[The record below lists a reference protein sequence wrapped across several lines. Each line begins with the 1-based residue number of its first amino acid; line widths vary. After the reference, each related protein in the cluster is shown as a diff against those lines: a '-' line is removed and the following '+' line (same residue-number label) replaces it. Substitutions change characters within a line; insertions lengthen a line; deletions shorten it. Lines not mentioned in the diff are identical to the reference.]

1 MTHNNVEDLL
11 REGIDRVAAG
21 TGAEAP
27 TRLLRRARQ
36 HNRRRRQAIVGALA
50 AGTAAVTAAAVIAAT
65 AGPGGN
71 SDALHSQT
79 ITYVA
84 TRTERALAHLNQE
97 KAIEYSSETVHGSD
111 FRFIVLNLDNKASN
125 PTVPG
130 VLNDVHAV
138 RQAAWTYQGRRLW
151 QGYSAAGTLVYS
163 YGVTATEAYGAVYP
177 DRTRWHTPVSLDSPA
192 NIRATCLNAGFGYP
206 DWSKSI
212 AKALSCRTLKL
223 GEDQQVDGIE
233 AIKLIRKTAGGYTI
247 TLWVDPASYL
257 PVRIAYGYPGG
268 HRKTVTET
276 VDLHW
281 LAPDQGN
288 LARLHAAEQRGDIP
302 AGFRELP
309 PGDFPESEVNLP
321 ASTG

>member
-11 REGIDRVAAG
+11 REGIDRVAAD
-21 TGAEAP
+21 TGAETP

-36 HNRRRRQAIVGALA
+36 HNRRRRQAIAGALA

-71 SDALHSQT
+71 PNALHSQT

-97 KAIEYSSETVHGSD
+97 KAIEYSTETVHGSD
-111 FRFIVLNLDNKASN
+111 FRFTVLNLDNKAGN

-138 RQAAWTYQGRRLW
+138 RQTAWTYQGRRLW
-151 QGYSAAGTLVYS
+151 QGYSAVGTLVYS

-177 DRTRWHTPVSLDSPA
+177 DRTRWDTPVSFDSPA

-206 DWSKSI
+206 NWAKSI
-212 AKALSCRTLKL
+212 AKALSCPELKL
-223 GEDQQVDGIE
+223 SGDQPVNGIE
-233 AIKLIRKTAGGYTI
+233 AIKLIRKISGGYMI

-257 PVRIAYGYPGG
+257 PVRIAYGYPGQHG
-268 HRKTVTET
+268 ATVTET

-281 LAPDQGN
+281 LAPTKGN
-288 LARLHAAEQRGDIP
+288 LARLHAAEQRGAVP
-302 AGFRELP
+302 AGFRKLP
-309 PGDFPESEVNLP
+309 PGDFPESTIYLP
-321 ASTG
+321 GQS

>member
-11 REGIDRVAAG
+11 REGIDRVAAD
-21 TGAEAP
+21 TGAETP

-36 HNRRRRQAIVGALA
+36 HNRRRRQAIAGALA

-71 SDALHSQT
+71 PNALHSQT

-97 KAIEYSSETVHGSD
+97 KAIEYSTETVNGSD
-111 FRFIVLNLDNKASN
+111 FRFTVLNLDNKAGN

-138 RQAAWTYQGRRLW
+138 RQTAWTYQDRRLW

-177 DRTRWHTPVSLDSPA
+177 DRTRWDTPVSLDSPA

-206 DWSKSI
+206 NWAKSI
-212 AKALSCRTLKL
+212 AKALSCPELKL
-223 GEDQQVDGIE
+223 SGDQTVNGIE
-233 AIKLIRKTAGGYTI
+233 AIKLIRTISGGYTI

-257 PVRIAYGYPGG
+257 PVRIAYGYPGRHG
-268 HRKTVTET
+268 ATVTET

-281 LAPDQGN
+281 LAPVQGN
-288 LARLHAAEQRGDIP
+288 LARLHAAEQRGAVP
-302 AGFRELP
+302 AGFRKLP
-309 PGDFPESEVNLP
+309 PSDFPESTIYLP
-321 ASTG
+321 GQS